1 MKLAIIVGTTR
12 DGRVTPKL
20 AKWVETRLNAKHD
33 DVEVLDL
40 ADYDM
45 PLLPEAPWTPNRK
58 LTDGAK
64 AWLDALD
71 SADGFV
77 VVTAEYNHG
86 VPAVLKNAIDYTL
99 GQLHRKPVSI
109 VSHGVVGGARSA
121 EHLRGVLSSKIGAVV
136 VPDAVTFHGRVD
148 EAINDDGTLTEA
160 AALNDAA
167 LDAQLDDLIWYA
179 EALRVAKSA

>member
-1 MKLAIIVGTTR
+1 MKIAVIVGTSR
-12 DGRVTPKL
+12 RGRVTPKL
-20 AKWVETRLNAKHD
+20 AHWVETRLKAKHD

-40 ADYDM
+40 AEYDM
-45 PLLPEAPWTPNRK
+45 PLLPEAPWTPNRQ

-71 SADGFV
+71 AADGFV

-86 VPAVLKNAIDYTL
+86 IPAVLKNALDYTA
-99 GQLHRKPVSI
+99 GQLKRKPVSI

-136 VPDAVTFHGRVD
+136 VPDAVAFHGHVD
-148 EAINDDGTLTEA
+148 GGINDDGTLSEATAENDKALDTQLDELLWYASALEA
-160 AALNDAA
+160 A
-167 LDAQLDDLIWYA
+167 
-179 EALRVAKSA
+179 RV